1 MALITGEMW
10 DVETNIPS
18 GYNFASNTLSPTGL
32 SGTITFT
39 RSTTAIFRDSAR
51 RFQLAAVDA
60 PRFDYDSGGVQ
71 RGLLIEGSR
80 TNKCTNYNLNPDAA
94 LTNISASAGTLD
106 RVNDAANIPF
116 SGGVVGGNVF
126 HLNNTTG
133 APVTVTVVGVTG
145 NTNPHSIRAFARFT
159 GTAPTLQLT
168 GAAGAV
174 ACSNA
179 YAETKSNNITPG
191 TAADQW
197 QLVIPAG
204 TEVWFLG
211 CQLEE
216 AAFVS
221 SPIETSGLATIRAS
235 DLATSSVITPLP
247 PEWAIVIDGISAP
260 GIGIGLTDD
269 KPDDQHLFDVNDE
282 TTSNRLRISRLAG
295 SRNLSVVSVVGG
307 VQTIGSTI
315 SSNFPDSSRIK
326 ISLTVL
332 GSSIRVSANGA
343 AVISFTGAVA
353 STLFKKMN
361 FGKNISHVTHLHGWL
376 KGYKEFRSPLS
387 DAELVAKST
396 L

>member
-10 DVETNIPS
+10 EVETNIPS

-133 APVTVTVVGVTG
+133 AAVTITVVGVTG
-145 NTNPHSIRAFARFT
+145 NTNPHSIRVFARFT

-221 SPIETSGLATIRAS
+221 SPIETSGLATIRAD
-235 DLATSSVITPLP
+235 DLATSSIIYPLP
-247 PEWAIVIDGISAP
+247 SEWSLVIDGITAP
-260 GIGIGLTDD
+260 GIGSTN
-269 KPDDQHLFDVNDE
+269 DQHLFDVNDE
-282 TTSNRLRISRLAG
+282 TTSNRFRISRTLT
-295 SRNLSVVSVVGG
+295 SRNISVVSSVGG
-307 VQTIGSTI
+307 VTTITSII
-315 SSNFPDSSRIK
+315 SNNFPDSSRIK
-326 ISLTVL
+326 ISLTVF
-332 GSSIRVSANGA
+332 GSSVRVSINGG
-343 AVISFTGAVA
+343 AVQSLSGAVA
-353 STLFKKMN
+353 STLFRKMS
-361 FGKNISHVTHLHGWL
+361 FGKNISNLTHLYGWF
-376 KGYKEFRSPLS
+376 KGYKEFRGPLS
-387 DAELVAKST
+387 DSELVAKST

>member
-32 SGTITFT
+32 SGPITFT
-39 RSTTAIFRDSAR
+39 RSTTAIYRDAAR
-51 RFQLAAVDA
+51 KFQIAAVNA
-60 PRFDYDSGGVQ
+60 PRFDSDSNGVR
-71 RGLLIEGSR
+71 RGMLIEGAR
-80 TNKCTNYNLNPDAA
+80 TNKCTNYNFNPDAA

-133 APVTVTVVGVTG
+133 AEVTVTVVGVTG
-145 NTNPHSIRAFARFT
+145 NTNPHSIRVFTRFT
-159 GTAPTLQLT
+159 STAPTLQLT

-174 ACSNA
+174 ACGNA
-179 YAETKSNNITPG
+179 YAETKSNNITPL

-247 PEWAIVIDGISAP
+247 PEWALVIDGISAP
-260 GIGIGLTDD
+260 GIGPT
-269 KPDDQHLFDVNDE
+269 DDQHLFDVNDE
-282 TTSNRLRISRLAG
+282 TTSNRFRISRSAG

-332 GSSIRVSANGA
+332 GSSVRVSANGA
-343 AVISFTGAVA
+343 AAQIFTGTVA
-353 STLFKKMN
+353 STIFKKMS
-361 FGKNISHVTHLHGWL
+361 FGKNISNVTHLHGWL

-387 DAELVAKST
+387 DAELVAQST